1 MQCTLFVYNI
11 GLPINCK
18 AVFELQDAV
27 EAVRYDTAR
36 KVHTTYIYLYICTVS
51 ALHAGVISLCTP
63 M

>member
-1 MQCTLFVYNI
+1 MHT

-36 KVHTTYIYLYICTVS
+36 KVHTTYIYSYICTVS
-51 ALHAGVISLCTP
+51 ALHAGVISLCTQ